1 MSGVPELVDVLPQHR
16 IDEDALGRY
25 LNAHGIGGPLDI
37 HQFQGGQSNPTFHLR
52 TGAGKFVLRKK
63 PPGVLLPRAHDVGRE
78 YRVMAALAGSGV
90 PVPGMR
96 LMCEDDT
103 VIGTPFFVMDHVQGR
118 IFPDRVL
125 RDGTPAERA
134 AVYEDLARVLARL
147 HGVDWR
153 AAGLA
158 DFGRPD
164 GYLARQV
171 ALWTRSWAAVK
182 VEECPDMERLAA
194 WLPAHL
200 PSDGRATIAHGDYR
214 LGNVLLHP
222 TEPRIVAVLDWE
234 LATIGH
240 PLADLGYAAMTY
252 HLPGDGD
259 PLTGVAG
266 EDLTGTGIPTESEF
280 VASYCRHAG
289 VDVPQDLNIYVVFSM
304 FRLASIVAGVWRRG
318 LDGNAA
324 DARAG
329 TDLFRS
335 RYRGLAERAWA
346 LAGTAPGGL

>member
-16 IDEDALGRY
+16 FDEAALLRY
-25 LNAHGIGGPLDI
+25 LRAHGIDGPLQI
-37 HQFQGGQSNPTFHLR
+37 RQFQGGQSNPTYHLLSA
-52 TGAGKFVLRKK
+52 TGEFVLRKK
-63 PPGVLLPRAHDVGRE
+63 PPGTLLPRAHDVGRE
-78 YRVMAALAGSGV
+78 YRVMSALAGSDV
-90 PVPGMR
+90 PVPAMR
-96 LMCEDDT
+96 AMCEDDS
-103 VIGTPFFVMDHVQGR
+103 VLGTPFFVMDHVPGR

-134 AVYEDLARVLARL
+134 AVYRDLAQVLARL
-147 HGVDWR
+147 HKVDWR
-153 AAGLA
+153 AAGLT

-171 ALWTRSWAAVK
+171 ALWTRQWEAAK
-182 VEECPDMERLAA
+182 VEECAEMDRLAA

-200 PSDGRATIAHGDYR
+200 PDGDEACIAHGDYR

-222 TEPRIVAVLDWE
+222 TQPRIVAVLDWE

-252 HLPGDGD
+252 HLPGDTD
-259 PLTGVAG
+259 PLMGVAG
-266 EDLTGTGIPTESEF
+266 EDLTGTGIPDESEF
-280 VASYCRHAG
+280 VAEYCRAAG
-289 VDVPQDLNIYVVFSM
+289 REVPGDLPIFVVFSM

-318 LDGNAA
+318 LDGNAS

-329 TDLFRS
+329 TDLFRD
-335 RYRGLAERAWA
+335 RYRSLAERAWA
-346 LAGTAPGGL
+346 LAGGL